1 MKYNTIFVS
10 DIHLGTTVSQ
20 TAKLLKFLKENE
32 FDKLYLVGDIVD
44 MTAIRRRYFYWD
56 ENHNTLLQKI
66 LRMARKGVQV
76 EYIVGNHDIFLEF
89 FIHDHFGNI
98 KLKERDVHV
107 TADGRKC
114 LVMHGHQFDG
124 VIKKLPL
131 LYWLGDT
138 MYDFALLVN
147 MWFNRVRT
155 LLGKD
160 YWSLS
165 LYLKTKVKNVMKFIN
180 NYEQLVI
187 HEVKKDKNC
196 DTVIVGHIH
205 MAADKE
211 ISGIR
216 YLNCGCWT
224 EFCSAVVEH
233 EDGRLELIM
242 IGDRVTP

>member
-1 MKYNTIFVS
+1 MKYRTIFIS
-10 DIHLGTTVSQ
+10 DVHLGTSVSQ
-20 TAKLLKFLKENE
+20 SGRLLEFLKEHE
-32 FDKLYLVGDIVD
+32 FEKLYLVGDIVD
-44 MTAIRRRYFYWD
+44 MTAISRRSFSW
-56 ENHNTLLQKI
+56 EESHNTVLQKL
-66 LRMARKGVQV
+66 LRLARKGVQI
-76 EYIVGNHDIFLEF
+76 EYVIGNHDVFLEF
-89 FIHDHFGNI
+89 FIHEHFGNI
-98 KLKERDVHV
+98 RLKERDIHV
-107 TADGRKC
+107 TADGRRC

-124 VIKKLPL
+124 VVTKMPW

-138 MYDFALLVN
+138 MYDFAL
-147 MWFNRVRT
+147 FINRVYNWFRK

-165 LYLKTKVKNVMKFIN
+165 LYLKSKVKNVVKFIGS
-180 NYEQLVI
+180 YEHLVA
-187 HEVKKDKNC
+187 HEALASKDV

-233 EDGRLELIM
+233 EDGRLELLDIK
-242 IGDRVTP
+242 PAKQA

>member
-1 MKYNTIFVS
+1 
-10 DIHLGTTVSQ
+10 
-20 TAKLLKFLKENE
+20 
-32 FDKLYLVGDIVD
+32 
-44 MTAIRRRYFYWD
+44 
-56 ENHNTLLQKI
+56 
-66 LRMARKGVQV
+66 MARKGVRI
-76 EYIVGNHDIFLEF
+76 EYIIGNHDIFLEF
-89 FIHDHFGNI
+89 FIQDHFGNI
-98 KLKERDVHV
+98 KLLERDVHI

-124 VIKKLPL
+124 VIKKMPW

-138 MYDFALLVN
+138 MYDFALFMN
-147 MWFNRVRT
+147 TWFNRARS

-165 LYLKTKVKNVMKFIN
+165 LYLKTKVKNVIKFMN
-180 NYEQLVI
+180 NYEQLVV
-187 HEVKKDKNC
+187 HEVKKDKSF

-233 EDGRLELIM
+233 EDGKLELIM
-242 IGDRVTP
+242 VD

>member
-1 MKYNTIFVS
+1 MKYKTIFIS
-10 DIHLGTTVSQ
+10 DVHLGTTVSQ
-20 TAKLLKFLKENE
+20 TDKLLKFLKENE
-32 FDKLYLVGDIVD
+32 FEKLYLVGDIVD
-44 MTAIRRRYFYWD
+44 MTAIRRRYFYWNED
-56 ENHNTLLQKI
+56 NNTLLQKI
-66 LRMARKGVQV
+66 LRMARKGIQV

-89 FIHDHFGNI
+89 FAHEYFGNI
-98 KLKERDVHV
+98 GLKERDVHV
-107 TADGRKC
+107 TANGTRC

-124 VIKKLPL
+124 VIKKMPL

-138 MYDFALLVN
+138 MYDFALFIN
-147 MWFNRVRT
+147 IWFNRIRY

-165 LYLKTKVKNVMKFIN
+165 LYLKTKVKNVVKFIG

-187 HEVKKDKNC
+187 HEVKKD
-196 DTVIVGHIH
+196 TSIGAVIVGHIH

-211 ISGIR
+211 ISRIR

-233 EDGRLELIM
+233 EDGRLELLRIEE
-242 IGDRVTP
+242 

>member
-1 MKYNTIFVS
+1 MKYKTLFIS
-10 DIHLGTTVSQ
+10 DVHLGTNVSQ
-20 TAKLLKFLKENE
+20 NVRLLRFLKENE
-32 FDKLYLVGDIVD
+32 FEKLYLVGDIVD
-44 MTAIRRRYFYWD
+44 MTAIRRRHFYWD
-56 ENHNTLLQKI
+56 ENNNTLLQKI
-66 LRMARKGVQV
+66 LRLARKGVQI
-76 EYIVGNHDIFLEF
+76 EYIIGNHDIFLEF
-89 FIHDHFGNI
+89 FIQEHFGNI
-98 KLKERDVHV
+98 RLKERDVHI

-124 VIKKLPL
+124 VIKKMPW

-138 MYDFALLVN
+138 MYDFALSIN
-147 MWFNRVRT
+147 TWFNRARS

-165 LYLKTKVKNVMKFIN
+165 LYLKTKVKNVIKFIN

-187 HEVKKDKNC
+187 HEVKKDKSF

-233 EDGRLELIM
+233 GDGRLELIM
-242 IGDRVTP
+242 VGDGNL